1 MSATKEFVLL
11 EKGKRYRVMN
21 PKMMLSNTV
30 SIGQNCWTDKK
41 HKLQVGDIITFI
53 EKKNCWGSD
62 HVPVPHFSIGE
73 IRGELWPTYWG
84 SVEEGELEPV
94 DE

>member
-1 MSATKEFVLL
+1 MTEIKSFVML
-11 EKGKRYRVMN
+11 EKGKKYKVLVPGLR
-21 PKMMLSNTV
+21 LSNTV
-30 SIGQNCWTDKK
+30 PIGPNCWTDKK
-41 HKLQVGDIITFI
+41 HSLQVGDVLTFI

-62 HVPVPHFSIGE
+62 PVPVPHFSTGE

-84 SVEEGELEPV
+84 SVEEGQLEPI